1 MQGGTGSVPG
11 QGTEISLNLC
21 GVPKNFLKTKI
32 RLELSQRATVRGK
45 KERKAKGLRG
55 QNASFRVLISV
66 FSSV

>member
-1 MQGGTGSVPG
+1 MQGGTGSIPG
-11 QGTEISLNLC
+11 RGTEISLMLC
-21 GVPKNFLKTKI
+21 AVAKKSFKNKI

-45 KERKAKGLRG
+45 KGKAKVLRG